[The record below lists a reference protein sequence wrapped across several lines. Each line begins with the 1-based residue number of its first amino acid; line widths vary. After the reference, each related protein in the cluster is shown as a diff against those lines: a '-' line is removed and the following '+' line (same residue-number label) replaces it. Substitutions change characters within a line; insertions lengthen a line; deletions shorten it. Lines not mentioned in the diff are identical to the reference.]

1 MLAFVLVATLEKA
14 RCVVKFTR
22 EDQDIKRATSHATG
36 GIWAY
41 KNEPLVSCCCRL
53 ASPWAELVYS
63 CRLASPR
70 SLRLCC
76 CRLASTRAA
85 VDRGYRHLPHVRP
98 QSQVE
103 VSKPITPS
111 DSSDAKSA
119 KSTAPRQDQDG
130 KAGMSGPGGQE
141 NHDAPRRY
149 DREPKITRP
158 RARRQDHDQDS
169 EAKGLAVR
177 DA

>member
-1 MLAFVLVATLEKA
+1 MLAFVLVATLETA
-14 RCVVKFTR
+14 RCAVKFTR
-22 EDQDIKRATSHATG
+22 EDQEIKRATSHATG

-41 KNEPLVSCCCRL
+41 KNEPLVSYCCRL
-53 ASPWAELVYS
+53 ASPWAVLVYS

-149 DREPKITRP
+149 DREALDHEVEGTTPRP
-158 RARRQDHDQDS
+158 RP
-169 EAKGLAVR
+169 R
-177 DA
+177 D